1 MKLFTNKQKHQNPVS
16 LREALIE
23 CLRPQSDRG
32 KEYVY
37 KRYYGYIM
45 SITLRYMKHEM
56 EAEEVTNEA
65 FVKCFTNLQ
74 GFTKHEEDE
83 VLEKQFKSWLA
94 RIAVNTSIDVI
105 RAQKKN
111 SMLDDVSESDLKVHA
126 IANEQ
131 NLDYSDILQLLNHLP
146 EVQKTIF
153 NLFEIEG
160 YSHYEIGER
169 LDIPEGTSRT
179 YLTRAKQRLRKLY
192 KHYFND
198 SIES

>member
-1 MKLFTNKQKHQNPVS
+1 
-16 LREALIE
+16 
-23 CLRPQSDRG
+23 
-32 KEYVY
+32 
-37 KRYYGYIM
+37 
-45 SITLRYMKHEM
+45 MKHEM

-74 GFTKHEEDE
+74 RFTKHEEDE

-105 RAQKKN
+105 RTQKKN

-146 EVQKTIF
+146 DVQKTIF